1 MQPLRPAHW
10 SINECYALSFGFVIP
25 CAHFSM
31 PKKKTFSFR
40 LYCLQLQRF
49 NLTYAFTVVLS
60 TEKPLNVASL
70 YFNHTLKLICM

>member
-25 CAHFSM
+25 CAHSSM
-31 PKKKTFSFR
+31 PRKKTS
-40 LYCLQLQRF
+40 QLQRF